1 MRDPGIVEQRTM
13 RHEPETFIEPHGLDL
28 SVQPDDRVPTG
39 GGLDQERAQ
48 QCRPDPSAT
57 PWAKHRHPTD
67 VTVRQ
72 ESRRPD
78 RQSVARFGQGMDA
91 AGIIVVPLERLGH
104 VLLLDEDGTT
114 DGRQSLGAGSPGHET
129 DIESDGRMH
138 GTRV

>member
-1 MRDPGIVEQRTM
+1 MRDPGIVEQRTLCQ
-13 RHEPETFIEPHGLDL
+13 EPETFIEPNGLDL

-39 GGLDQERAQ
+39 GGLGQERAQ

-57 PWAKHRHPTD
+57 PVAKHRHATD
-67 VTVRQ
+67 MTVRQ

-78 RQSVARFGQGMDA
+78 RRPVARFGQGMDA

-104 VLLLDEDGTT
+104 VLLHDEDGTT
-114 DGRQSLGAGSPGHET
+114 DSRQSLGAGSPGHET
-129 DIESDGRMH
+129 DTEVGGRMH